1 MVHAKFTEY
10 NLMFLLSSF
19 IQYINLVLLIPD
31 AVYLCI
37 LKSKH
42 MLSHTIGCLICYRVK
57 IYRYMFIWG
66 GACAINMLF
75 IIIIIFGLFFVIKK
89 VKVISLFL
97 LENVFFFFFLK
108 AFITIILL
116 LFLLEWKWQNILYK
130 KNSLFWIWLW
140 EISIY

>member
-89 VKVISLFL
+89 VKVISFISFGEFL
-97 LENVFFFFFLK
+97 LFFFLK
-108 AFITIILL
+108 ASITIILL
-116 LFLLEWKWQNILYK
+116 LFLLGRKWQNILYK
-130 KNSLFWIWLW
+130 NSLFWI
-140 EISIY
+140 